1 MICVKWLRTRPKL
14 SVNMQAFSLPVWI
27 IFSFYYEGCAGVQDP
42 SLDWPL
48 SSATCLPSEGDA
60 QPGSAQRPSLAFI
73 VAAEEAGAPAAESA
87 EEAKDGPNE
96 SMRTEENSSGEEPF
110 GRIPL
115 YPQRQHG
122 GWVGQRESSPWAGR
136 QLGGKEGS
144 GQLHLVRELVIPK
157 A

>member
-1 MICVKWLRTRPKL
+1 M
-14 SVNMQAFSLPVWI
+14 
-27 IFSFYYEGCAGVQDP
+27 QDP

-48 SSATCLPSEGDA
+48 SSAMCLPSEGDA

-73 VAAEEAGAPAAESA
+73 VAAEEVGAPAAGSA
-87 EEAKDGPNE
+87 KEAKDGPNK

-115 YPQRQHG
+115 YPQRQHE
-122 GWVGQRESSPWAGR
+122 GWVEQRESSPRAGR
-136 QLGGKEGS
+136 QATGGERGS
-144 GQLHLVRELVIPK
+144 GQLHLVWELVIPK